1 MHEYSIVMSLMEQI
15 EQLARDNNA
24 TEIVRVD
31 IKVGVLSGVEP
42 HLLQNAFDTF
52 KLETVCHQ
60 AVLNMQLQP
69 LVIECRHCQVRSQ
82 LTERN
87 VICPNCK
94 SHDTRVIDGEDMML
108 MQLEMNAN

>member
-15 EQLARDNNA
+15 EQLAQDNNA
-24 TEIVRVD
+24 NEIIRVD

-52 KLETVCHQ
+52 KLNTVCHDAQ
-60 AVLNMQLQP
+60 LNMQLQP
-69 LVIECRHCQVRSQ
+69 LVIECRQCHHKTE

-87 VICPNCK
+87 VICPHCK
-94 SHDTRVIDGEDMML
+94 SYDTRVIDGEDMML
-108 MQLEMNAN
+108 MQLEMNAS